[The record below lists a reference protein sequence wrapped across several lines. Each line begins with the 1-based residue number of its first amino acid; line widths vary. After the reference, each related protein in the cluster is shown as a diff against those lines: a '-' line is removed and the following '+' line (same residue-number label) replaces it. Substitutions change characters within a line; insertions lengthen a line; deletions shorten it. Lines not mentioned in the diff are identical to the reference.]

1 MTVYVCYVQVF
12 SVCVCVCVHVS
23 GWVCLCIRVCVCV
36 CARIIPSVLNLQSC
50 LFVAVKRVSVSTDF
64 FFFFFFFAG

>member
-1 MTVYVCYVQVF
+1 M
-12 SVCVCVCVHVS
+12 CVCVCS
-23 GWVCLCIRVCVCV
+23 CIWVGMSLYQSVCVCV

-50 LFVAVKRVSVSTDF
+50 LFVAVKRVNILTDF